1 MGAMNPAELAPAMMS
16 RIALLHVPA
25 DRDHMINLATT
36 GLAKRIARMAVINN
50 DKISALSNTPP
61 PPPSTYDLSAQAVV
75 NAFDRNFWNLSEGT
89 RSAVVTAVL
98 PPALIEEV
106 FREDSLTTPS
116 IDAQMRKPELILS
129 VMRALDAPTAAANAV
144 ELWRAC
150 TAHKLADIIP
160 VLLNVTE
167 ALSEDEEKQTLFF
180 DINDDTLVE
189 WWNAQTPEDAELLK
203 SAFETTGLMTF
214 NPEKPSGRLMD
225 NYLMQAPPEQN
236 EMTHLMSDEARA
248 KWEKKYGVKN

>member
-25 DRDHMINLATT
+25 DREHMMNLAST
-36 GLAKRIARMAVINN
+36 GLSRRIARLANIHD
-50 DKISALSNTPP
+50 DKVSALSNTPP

-75 NAFDRNFWNLSEGT
+75 NAFDHEFWNLPEGT
-89 RSAVVTAVL
+89 RSAIVTAIL

-106 FREDSLTTPS
+106 FREDNLTTPS

-129 VMRALDAPTAAANAV
+129 VMRTLDATSAATNAI
-144 ELWRAC
+144 ELWKAC
-150 TAHKLADIIP
+150 TAYKLDEVIP

-180 DINDDTLVE
+180 DISEDSLVE
-189 WWNAQTPEDAELLK
+189 WWNAQTPEAAEMLK
-203 SAFETTGLMTF
+203 NAFESTGLMVF

-225 NYLMQAPPEQN
+225 NYLMQAPPDQN
-236 EMTHLMSDEARA
+236 EMTHLMSPEALA
-248 KWEKKYGVKN
+248 QWKKKYDVK